1 VFPHRRELLGDGRP
15 IKLGGR
21 AFDVLMAL
29 IEAHGE
35 VISKDALMVR
45 VWPEQ
50 IVDEGNLQ
58 AHISALRRAFGSERD
73 LIRTVS
79 GRGYQFTGEIRAPSA
94 SPGERASV
102 GVAAAEHA
110 SALSPTNLPE
120 PVSELIGR
128 NDTLKEVLSLRAA
141 HRLVTLTGAGGIGK
155 TRLAVA
161 AVRLLRPRRLGCN
174 SPAVRSRPNAWL
186 LR

>member
-1 VFPHRRELLGDGRP
+1 
-15 IKLGGR
+15 
-21 AFDVLMAL
+21 
-29 IEAHGE
+29 
-35 VISKDALMVR
+35 
-45 VWPEQ
+45 
-50 IVDEGNLQ
+50 
-58 AHISALRRAFGSERD
+58 
-73 LIRTVS
+73 
-79 GRGYQFTGEIRAPSA
+79 
-94 SPGERASV
+94 V